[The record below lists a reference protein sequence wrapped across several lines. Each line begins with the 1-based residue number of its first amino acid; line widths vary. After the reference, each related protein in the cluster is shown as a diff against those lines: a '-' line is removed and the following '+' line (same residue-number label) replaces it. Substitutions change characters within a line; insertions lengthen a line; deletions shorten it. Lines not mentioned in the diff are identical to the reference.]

1 MSTATAEVE
10 GWKCLSEG
18 GAVWT
23 DAGPPLLPAPARPR
37 FFEAREIIRM
47 LRDCGLSEATI
58 AQVIG
63 TTRGRLRAWEASLV
77 RPVGVE
83 RLQDL
88 ASIVGYLL
96 EGASAPR
103 DIGRWLCSANRHLGG
118 RRPIAVLARGSW
130 PW

>member
-10 GWKCLSEG
+10 DRRCRSEG
-18 GAVWT
+18 GAVWRH
-23 DAGPPLLPAPARPR
+23 APALLPPAPDPPR
-37 FFEAREIIRM
+37 VVEACEIMRM

-63 TTRGRLRAWEASLV
+63 TTRGRLRAWEASLA
-77 RPVGVE
+77 RPMGTE

-88 ASIVGYLL
+88 AGIVGYLL

-103 DIGRWLCSANRHLGG
+103 DVGRWLCSPNRHLGG
-118 RRPIAVLARGSW
+118 RRPIAVLAGGSW